1 MTARALVHHP
11 GSNHLAYEL
20 VAALQASG
28 IPTDFDTGFFYTDD
42 GLAARLARL
51 LPANPRAAVER
62 ELLLDLLHDVLRRIM
77 RTCKGSLC
85 DMRTNAVFA
94 ASAFSLTC
102 CVLIPSSFIACAS
115 RRRTRIASSP
125 PGIATGMSTPVVT
138 MSPVR

>member
-51 LPANPRAAVER
+51 LPANRRAAVER
-62 ELLLDLLHDVLRRIM
+62 ELKRRSH
-77 RTCKGSLC
+77 KGVDPARVRFLASPEIAYVALNRLGLTPGPLARVVGWRNEIF
-85 DMRTNAVFA
+85 DRWVA
-94 ASAFSLTC
+94 ARSEEHTSELQ
-102 CVLIPSSFIACAS
+102 SH
-115 RRRTRIASSP
+115 
-125 PGIATGMSTPVVT
+125 
-138 MSPVR
+138 